1 MGVNL
6 TGGTRFFAMMEKHK
20 IRNKRM
26 DPPAPPNQSTE
37 DWSPG
42 SIDYVPS

>member
-26 DPPAPPNQSTE
+26 DPTRTPKSKHGGLE
-37 DWSPG
+37 SRLH
-42 SIDYVPS
+42 